1 VGPLPWFRR
10 GSARP
15 ENEKGHAKIR
25 DLGVP
30 HIDSLVQAPRGARSK
45 LGYATMSLAG
55 DPSEVTAL
63 AMRHWITSFL
73 L

>member
-1 VGPLPWFRR
+1 M
-10 GSARP
+10 P
-15 ENEKGHAKIR
+15 ENTKGTPRSVTRACP
-25 DLGVP
+25 D
-30 HIDSLVQAPRGARSK
+30 IDSLVQAPRGARSK

-73 L
+73 LLAERPI